1 MKSKIIF
8 RIIVFILTLL
18 AISFLYFNQNGYR
31 KFISTKNELKK
42 IEDEIQKNEEEI
54 FRLKNEIDSL
64 NKSKAKL
71 EKVAREKY
79 HMIKK
84 NEKVFLIEE
93 K

>member
-1 MKSKIIF
+1 MKSKLVF
-8 RIIVFILTLL
+8 RIIIFLLTLL
-18 AISFLYFNQNGYR
+18 AISFLYFNKNGYR

-42 IEDEIQKNEEEI
+42 IDEEIQKNEEEI

-64 NKSKAKL
+64 NNSRIKL
-71 EKVAREKY
+71 EKVAREKF
-79 HMIKK
+79 HMSKK